1 MKLKNLLDKYPPKT
15 LTSNNGD
22 PAFRRSVWGPFFEN
36 LYEDKLIY
44 RERFICLAKIENLNL
59 TDQGVTGS
67 VVPLHFIRIPRG
79 LPAPRFNRWGFGGTW
94 AHMFQVNGYL
104 TQPYAGWSVWPEA
117 DRVRAIEGLLAHNDT
132 EGALELLE

>member
-1 MKLKNLLDKYPPKT
+1 
-15 LTSNNGD
+15 
-22 PAFRRSVWGPFFEN
+22 VWGPFFEN